1 MRLHYLHYGAV
12 PSEAANAVHVMRMC
26 GAFGRAGHKVE
37 LLCRDPGTAAT
48 DTEIF
53 EAYGVPA
60 GAFGLHRLD
69 PGMRWSD
76 PLRALA
82 GMAPAGLTSTPHRFG
97 WRVAAA
103 GRGLP
108 IPELYYGRHP
118 RALLAVASEGRPL
131 VYESHQ
137 PPHSAARWRLERQLV
152 ESLAFRR
159 LVVICEALRDEYLR
173 RFPELPPEQVIVAHD
188 AADPAPP
195 AAPREPWPGRWQ
207 APQVGYVGSLLPGKG
222 AEQAA
227 ALAPLLPQVDFHIIG
242 GEPSLVAA
250 LRATYAAP
258 NLHFHGHLAHAELAS
273 CYARL
278 EVLLAPLQPRILTPR
293 GRDIGRWTSPL
304 KLFEYMAQ
312 GRPILASKTPA
323 VSAILDHDRTA
334 WLVPWDDLAAW
345 REALTAL
352 LDDPER
358 RQRLGR
364 QARERFLERHTW
376 DARARQVLSGLP

>member
-1 MRLHYLHYGAV
+1 MRLHYLHYAAV
-12 PSEAANAVHVMRMC
+12 PSGAANAVHVMRMC
-26 GAFGRAGHKVE
+26 AAFARAGHQVE
-37 LLCRDPGTAAT
+37 LLCRAPGTPAT
-48 DTEIF
+48 DAEIF
-53 EAYGVPA
+53 EAYGVAA

-69 PGMRWSD
+69 PGVRWSD

-82 GMAPAGLTSTPHRFG
+82 RMAPAGLTSTPRRFG

-103 GRGLP
+103 ARGLP
-108 IPELYYGRHP
+108 PPDLHYGRHP
-118 RALLAVASEGRPL
+118 QALLAMASDSRPL

-137 PPHSAARWRLERQLV
+137 PPHSTLRWRLERRLMG
-152 ESLAFRR
+152 SPAFRR
-159 LVVICEALRDEYLR
+159 LVVICEPLRDEYLR
-173 RFPELPPEQVIVAHD
+173 RFPNLPPEQVIVAHD

-195 AAPREPWPGRWQ
+195 ATPREPWPGRRE
-207 APQVGYVGSLLPGKG
+207 AAQVGYVGSLLPGKG

-227 ALAPLLPQVDFHIIG
+227 ALAQVVPQADFHIIG
-242 GEPSLVAA
+242 GEPSQVAA
-250 LRATYAAP
+250 LRSALATP

-312 GRPILASKTPA
+312 GRPILASDTPA
-323 VSAILDHDRTA
+323 VAAILDHDRTA

-352 LDDPER
+352 LKDRSR

-364 QARERFLERHTW
+364 QARQRFLERHTW
-376 DARARQVLSGLP
+376 DARARQVLSGLS